1 MSNLIRIESPEL
13 QGIEESKANQI
24 KKTFEP
30 MAKMLSEF
38 EESYNELVIDASE
51 EITQD
56 ITIRAKRLRIDIGK
70 VRVETGKLKDKQKE
84 YIKLEDKAIMGV
96 HNILVW
102 AVKEKEDK
110 LKEIEKHFEIQEKKR
125 LEKLQS
131 DRYKKLRLYVE
142 DAHERDLAKFA
153 DDEFEALLAIK
164 KKEQEDRIAA
174 EKKAEEERIAKD
186 KAEAEER
193 ERIRKENEQLRKE
206 AEERERRAK
215 IEAEKRAKEERE
227 RQAKAEAER
236 KEREEKE
243 KKERAEYESKLK
255 AEREAREKIEREEKE
270 KREKL
275 EAELKAKQ
283 EAEQKAKEDEEDRL
297 QSELN
302 KRDAD
307 KVKDLISD
315 LETFKTKYTF
325 KSSKNKSLYSDVI
338 ALIDKVINHINKY
351 GNE

>member
-1 MSNLIRIESPEL
+1 MSNLIKIESPEL
-13 QGIEESKANQI
+13 QGIEESKASQI

-174 EKKAEEERIAKD
+174 EKKAEE
-186 KAEAEER
+186 
-193 ERIRKENEQLRKE
+193 
-206 AEERERRAK
+206 
-215 IEAEKRAKEERE
+215 
-227 RQAKAEAER
+227 
-236 KEREEKE
+236 
-243 KKERAEYESKLK
+243 
-255 AEREAREKIEREEKE
+255 
-270 KREKL
+270 
-275 EAELKAKQ
+275 
-283 EAEQKAKEDEEDRL
+283 
-297 QSELN
+297 
-302 KRDAD
+302 
-307 KVKDLISD
+307 
-315 LETFKTKYTF
+315 
-325 KSSKNKSLYSDVI
+325 
-338 ALIDKVINHINKY
+338 
-351 GNE
+351 